1 MGEIWTLPPA
11 LWFGFPFPGWG
22 LTGGLQA
29 QQLQPCPLSSWPLG
43 FIPRSFP
50 FTPQPK
56 AMTKPPPGQWH
67 HSSGLSPV
75 SGVCPLTNGRASKG
89 PVSQWQL
96 FLGSPGPMMLPPVP
110 FVPPQCV
117 PIAEKGTGTK
127 RVGIWGAP
135 FLAMH
140 LSGSPLTCPPSLIVL
155 RALEDWGLALGIN
168 LS

>member
-1 MGEIWTLPPA
+1 MGHPLPPA
-11 LWFGFPFPGWG
+11 LWLGFPFPGWG

-29 QQLQPCPLSSWPLG
+29 QQLLPCPLSSWPLG

-50 FTPQPK
+50 STPQPK
-56 AMTKPPPGQWH
+56 AMTKTTPWPMASLLRPI
-67 HSSGLSPV
+67 PV
-75 SGVCPLTNGRASKG
+75 PGVCPLTNGRVSKG

-96 FLGSPGPMMLPPVP
+96 FLGSPGPTMLPPIS

-127 RVGIWGAP
+127 GVGIWGAP
-135 FLAMH
+135 FLALH
-140 LSGSPLTCPPSLIVL
+140 LNGSPLTYPPSLIVL
-155 RALEDWGLALGIN
+155 RALEDWDLALGIN